1 MNIYQITQQLKYL
14 IQKRTWDDAAGTGT
28 NKVFNDNSVV
38 VTVGPSET
46 SFASMIPPICLI
58 RPGSATSDP
67 VADEDPNLLMQSFQ
81 ILLGV
86 VVPGDAVG
94 QNALIGGNRQAND
107 SSKGRGLLEVEEQ
120 LLQSVGL
127 LNSVNGVEMYN
138 RTKSEATATL
148 DDSNRY
154 VAYRE
159 YGFEALCAVAR
170 YYPPCTRVTSAD
182 AGGAGDCTVSYFIPP
197 ERFDGTGSP
206 RILRVA
212 GATPTTDPNDAGA
225 TVVQAGAGVQPLSPM
240 PYSITDSPGAGQFS
254 YSVWAI
260 YDDSGNEGSVTG
272 FWRYSPVA
280 TTTVTVT

>member
-14 IQKRTWDDAAGTGT
+14 IQQRTWDDGTATGS
-28 NKVFNDNSVV
+28 NSVFNDNSIV

-46 SFASMIPPICLI
+46 AFASMIPPICLI
-58 RPGSATSDP
+58 RPGIATSDP
-67 VADEDPNLLMQSFQ
+67 VADEEPDLLMQSFN

-94 QNALIGGNRQAND
+94 ESALIGANRQAND

-120 LLQSVGL
+120 LLQSVSL
-127 LNSVNGVEMYN
+127 LNSVNGIEMYN
-138 RTKSEATATL
+138 RTKSEASATL

-154 VAYRE
+154 TVFRE
-159 YGFEALCAVAR
+159 YGFEALCAVSR

-182 AGGAGDCTVSYFIPP
+182 GASANEAEISYFIPP
-197 ERFDGTGSP
+197 ERFDGTGKP
-206 RILRVA
+206 RILRVS
-212 GATPTTDPNDAGA
+212 GATPTTDPADGAA
-225 TVVQAGAGVQPLSPM
+225 TVVQAGTGSQSLSPM
-240 PYSITDSPGAGQFS
+240 PFVVTDTPGAGQFS

-260 YDDSGNEGSVTG
+260 YDDTGNEGSVSA
-272 FWRYSPVA
+272 FWRYSAVA

>member
-14 IQKRTWDDAAGTGT
+14 ISKRTWDDQAGTGT
-28 NKVFNDNSVV
+28 NIVFNENSIV
-38 VTVGPSET
+38 VTVGPSNAA
-46 SFASMIPPICLI
+46 FATMIPPICLI
-58 RPGSATSDP
+58 RPGSANSDP
-67 VADEDPNLLMQSFQ
+67 VADEEPELLMQSFE

-94 QNALIGGNRQAND
+94 ENALLGANRQAND

-120 LLQSVGL
+120 LLQSISL
-127 LNSVNGVEMYN
+127 LNAVNGIEMYN
-138 RTKSEATATL
+138 RTKSEATANL

-154 VAYRE
+154 TVFRE
-159 YGFEALCAVAR
+159 YGFEALCAVSR
-170 YYPPCTRVTSAD
+170 YYAPCTRVTSVDA
-182 AGGAGDCTVSYFIPP
+182 AGGGDADISYFIAP

-206 RILRVA
+206 RILRVS
-212 GATPTTDPNDAGA
+212 GATATTDPDDAGA
-225 TVVQAGAGVQPLSPM
+225 TVVQAGAGTQPLSPM
-240 PYSITDSPGAGQFS
+240 PFVVTDSPGAGEFS

-260 YDDSGNEGSVTG
+260 YDDSGNEGSIPA

>member
-1 MNIYQITQQLKYL
+1 MNIYQITQQIKYL
-14 IQKRTWDDAAGTGT
+14 IQKRTWDDQTGTGS
-28 NKVFNDNSVV
+28 NLVFNSNSVCI
-38 VTVGPSET
+38 TVGPSENAF
-46 SFASMIPPICLI
+46 SSMIPPICLI
-58 RPGSATSDP
+58 RPGSANADP
-67 VADEDPNLLMQSFQ
+67 VADEDPNLLMQGFE

-94 QNALIGGNRQAND
+94 QNALIGGNRQSND

-120 LLQSVGL
+120 LLQSVAL

-148 DDSNRY
+148 DEASRY
-154 VAYRE
+154 VVYRE
-159 YGFEALCAVAR
+159 YGFEAMCAVAR
-170 YYPPCTRVTSAD
+170 YYPPCTRVTAVD
-182 AGGAGDCTVSYFIPP
+182 ATGGDATISYFIPP
-197 ERFDGTGSP
+197 ERFDGVGSP
-206 RILRVA
+206 RILRVS

-260 YDDSGNEGSVTG
+260 YDDSGNEGSITG

-280 TTTVTVT
+280 TATVTVT